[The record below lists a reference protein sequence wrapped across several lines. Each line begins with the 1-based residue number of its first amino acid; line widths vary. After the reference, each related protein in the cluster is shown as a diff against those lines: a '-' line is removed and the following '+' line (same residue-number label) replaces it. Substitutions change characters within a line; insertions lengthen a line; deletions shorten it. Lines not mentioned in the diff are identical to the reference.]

1 MTLTAS
7 WDNVSA
13 LAGTEFTGDW
23 FAVDADRLPLFDHA
37 TYTDEN
43 INQVEESGYPENL
56 VEGFHLLS
64 LLDHLVNRAVH
75 VSGPGVFGWNYGFDK
90 VRFTS
95 PVTAGEPIRVRGRVT
110 EVAARGAG
118 YLVRFD
124 VRIEVEGR
132 DKPAMIA
139 DWRVLWETA
148 A

>member
-1 MTLTAS
+1 MVLTAS
-7 WDNVSA
+7 WDEVWA
-13 LAGTEFTGDW
+13 IEGAEFTGEW
-23 FAVDADRLPLFDHA
+23 FAVDADRLALFDHA

-43 INQVEESGYPENL
+43 INPMDESGYPENL

-64 LLDHLVNRAVH
+64 LLDHLVNRAVC
-75 VSGPGVFGWNYGFDK
+75 VSGPGVFGWNYGFDR

-95 PVTAGEPIRVRGRVT
+95 PVTAGEPIRVRGRVA
-110 EVAARGAG
+110 EVATRGEG

-132 DKPAMIA
+132 DKPAMVA
-139 DWRVLWETA
+139 DWRVLWEVA